1 MPGCASEMDQ
11 HTPASSGY
19 IRKAPA
25 GNPSSGE
32 NSNTRTCCLIAGKTQ
47 THIVFLSPPAPCL
60 SHTHTHDLS
69 TVTPFQLNPNV
80 VIALVAGN
88 EGFRTNTTCRNSS
101 YTHTLVS

>member
-19 IRKAPA
+19 RHKAPA

-32 NSNTRTCCLIAGKTQ
+32 NSSIHTQCLIAGKTK
-47 THIVFLSPPAPCL
+47 THIVFLSPPALCL
-60 SHTHTHDLS
+60 SHTNAHDLL
-69 TVTPFQLNPNV
+69 TVMTFQLNPNV
-80 VIALVAGN
+80 AIVLVAGN

-101 YTHTLVS
+101 YTYTC